1 MEGNRII
8 SDTTIRTLIVKGTD
22 EVKRIKQVNRDEH
35 IFKVDEIAKDV
46 YEIKLIYR
54 VGDYMKRRWLSEKI
68 LFSIPRCRK

>member
-8 SDTTIRTLIVKGTD
+8 SDTTIRTLIVKGID

-54 VGDYMKRRWLSEKI
+54 VGDYMKRR
-68 LFSIPRCRK
+68 

>member
-1 MEGNRII
+1 MKGNRII

-54 VGDYMKRRWLSEKI
+54 VGDYMKRR
-68 LFSIPRCRK
+68 